1 METRAV
7 ANYTASKSLDQQIYK
22 MDFGGAM
29 GWQERKTEKGR
40 GAQRSHWG

>member
-1 METRAV
+1 METQAV
-7 ANYTASKSLDQQIYK
+7 LNYTVPKSLDHRIYK

-29 GWQERKTEKGR
+29 GWQEQKIDKGR